1 MAIVGLMVVFEKSN
15 IFEPNDWFFQKF
27 ESSLKRQRT
36 KGKFSDSPCQ
46 NILKLDNVL
55 LKVLDTQYSK
65 LSIRA
70 TSRVAK
76 QLKTRL
82 SEIKKYQENPKF
94 GCRQSLVIGL
104 SSRNQSLATVVKK
117 ARKKKYQPFLAL
129 SNFTGFL
136 YFVPNF
142 CPGFYFLKICNYK
155 TFVIYTQIF
164 P

>member
-1 MAIVGLMVVFEKSN
+1 MAINELMVVFEKTN
-15 IFEPNDWFFQKF
+15 IFETNDWFFQKF
-27 ESSLKRQRT
+27 ELSLKRQRT
-36 KGKFSDSPCQ
+36 KGKFSDNPCQ

-55 LKVLDTQYSK
+55 LKVLDIQYSK
-65 LSIRA
+65 LSVRA

-117 ARKKKYQPFLAL
+117 ARKKKVSTFPCSAEFYWISLFRSKFLSGIL
-129 SNFTGFL
+129 FSQNL
-136 YFVPNF
+136 
-142 CPGFYFLKICNYK
+142 
-155 TFVIYTQIF
+155 
-164 P
+164 